1 MIQLTSKQRKY
12 LEKKAQP
19 LNPLVQVGNS
29 GLKAETTILTE
40 EQIKHIDKVIGD
52 HELIKVKYNV
62 IKGLTDSNDRQDL
75 KNIKADIDKEIEEKT
90 SSTHVRTIGNVA
102 IFYRP
107 AGKAE
112 DRKFE
117 KDLSKLK

>member
-1 MIQLTSKQRKY
+1 MIQLTSKQRKF
-12 LEKKAQP
+12 LEKNAQP
-19 LNPLVQVGNS
+19 LNPLVQVGKS

-62 IKGLTDSNDRQDL
+62 IKGLETSNGREDL
-75 KNIKADIDKEIEEKT
+75 KDIKDDIDREIEEKT
-90 SSTHVRTIGNVA
+90 NSTHVRTIGNVA

-107 AGKAE
+107 AEKPE

-117 KDLSKLK
+117 KALSKI